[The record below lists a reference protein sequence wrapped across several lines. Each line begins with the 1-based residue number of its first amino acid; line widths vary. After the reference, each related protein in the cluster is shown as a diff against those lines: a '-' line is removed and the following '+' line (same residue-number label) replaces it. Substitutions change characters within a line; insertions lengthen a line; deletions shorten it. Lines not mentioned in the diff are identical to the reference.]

1 MKKLLFVFT
10 GGTIGSTVKGNY
22 ISTDSNKP
30 YVLIENY
37 KKKYGEFGEYDIL
50 SPYTVLSENLSGKY
64 ISALIKTVKE
74 NGHKYSGVIVT
85 HGTDTLA
92 YSAAA
97 LSYSLGN
104 KFVPVCIVSANLP
117 LENPLS
123 NGYDNLRGAINFIDK
138 IGKGGVWVSYKND
151 DGVVRIHRGSRLLQ
165 QACFSHNVSSIKESY
180 FGHFN
185 SRFEFVYNSK
195 FEEDEDKILP
205 IEVCLPNRCENVMKI
220 EQYPSMIYPEVPFS
234 VKYVIISS
242 YHSGTIDTMSKESK
256 TFFEKLR
263 QRGVKVFLVG
273 ADEGVQYES
282 TSLYS
287 EFCIIPLPCIS
298 PVSALVKLWM
308 LTISKERNPDTEMML
323 SLSGDIV

>member
-10 GGTIGSTVKGNY
+10 GGTIGSTVNGKY

-37 KKKYGEFGEYDIL
+37 KKRYGEFGEYDIL

-64 ISALIKTVKE
+64 VSALIKTVKE
-74 NGHKYSGVIVT
+74 NINKYSGVIVT

-97 LSYSLGN
+97 LSYALGN
-104 KFVPVCIVSANLP
+104 NSVPVCVVSANLP

-123 NGYDNLRGAINFIDK
+123 NGYDNLRGAISFIDK
-138 IGKGGVWVSYKND
+138 VAKGGVWVSYKND
-151 DGVVRIHRGSRLLQ
+151 DGVIKIHRGSRLLL
-165 QACFSHNVSSIKESY
+165 QACFSHNVSSVKESHFGY
-180 FGHFN
+180 FNSAFDFIYN
-185 SRFEFVYNSK
+185 SRFDEK
-195 FEEDEDKILP
+195 EDEIQPLESILT
-205 IEVCLPNRCENVMKI
+205 NRLEAVMKI
-220 EQYPSMIYPEVPFS
+220 EQYPSMIYPEVPPS
-234 VKYVIISS
+234 VKYVIMGS
-242 YHSGTIDTMSKESK
+242 YHSGTIDTMSKEARD
-256 TFFEKLR
+256 FFKKLC
-263 QRGVKVFLVG
+263 QRGVKVFLAG
-273 ADEGVQYES
+273 ADEGIQYES

-287 EFCIIPLPCIS
+287 EFGIISLPCIS

-308 LTISKERNPDTEMML
+308 LTLSENRNPDSEMML